1 MKPRMPSTLLACLA
15 LTCSAPLVLASD
27 VQDRFRAE
35 GKQMDLTRFL
45 NSNQDA
51 YSQSYPFGQPQ
62 THTFTVKQG
71 GVFEING
78 QMMAQGSQQY
88 TLEASLLNDEGEEIT
103 HQEANG
109 QTGGLKFKQHLDP
122 GTYTLK
128 VNGQFFGSQA
138 KNRARYY
145 VNVLGMD
152 AQGRER
158 PDAIADSQPLRKTD
172 PNQTTALVHDPEQV
186 TRLGRK
192 TATTPSSEPKAAP
205 SETTAPHITAPQP
218 ETTQTA
224 PQADSDTKAETPQT
238 PASTT
243 TATDSPQKHSSQDDD
258 VQELA
263 TQEPRLEAE
272 TVQEEIAQEETTPDV
287 AAPHTFETLVT
298 SLNIRTDG
306 LVMSFELADP
316 MQVHISS
323 SSFFN
328 GQGTYRIEA
337 EVRNAQG
344 EVVAQDSGEGFDGDV
359 DFSPQLPAGQ
369 YQIFVKGQ
377 KFGSSHSGS
386 NNYELKLEA
395 VDPQ

>member
-45 NSNQDA
+45 NSGQDA
-51 YSQSYPFGQPQ
+51 HSQSYTFGQPQ

-71 GVFEING
+71 GLFEING
-78 QMMAQGSQQY
+78 QIMAQASQQY
-88 TLEASLLNDEGEEIT
+88 TLAATLLNDTGKEIT

-138 KNRARYY
+138 QNRARYY
-145 VNVLGMD
+145 VNVLGLD
-152 AQGRER
+152 AQGKER
-158 PDAIADSQPLRKTD
+158 PGAIADSQPLRKTD
-172 PNQTTALVHDPEQV
+172 PNQTSALVHDPEQV
-186 TRLGRK
+186 TRLGRPAETSSPEAK
-192 TATTPSSEPKAAP
+192 ATSSHTSSKADMSGTQPTTQSPTPQATTSHTDVNQAAT
-205 SETTAPHITAPQP
+205 SISVT
-218 ETTQTA
+218 
-224 PQADSDTKAETPQT
+224 ADSPAQHET
-238 PASTT
+238 AV
-243 TATDSPQKHSSQDDD
+243 QKH
-258 VQELA
+258 EN
-263 TQEPRLEAE
+263 P
-272 TVQEEIAQEETTPDV
+272 AQEKEAQEVTEDT
-287 AAPHTFETLVT
+287 AHTFETLVT
-298 SLNIRTDG
+298 SLNIRTNG
-306 LVMSFELADP
+306 LAMSFELADP

-328 GQGTYRIEA
+328 GQGAYRIEA

>member
-1 MKPRMPSTLLACLA
+1 MKPRMPSTLLACIA

-27 VQDRFRAE
+27 VQDRFRSE

-51 YSQSYPFGQPQ
+51 HSQSYTFGQPQ

-71 GVFEING
+71 GLFEING
-78 QMMAQGSQQY
+78 QIMAQVSQQY
-88 TLEASLLNDEGEEIT
+88 TLAATLLNDEGQEIT

-145 VNVLGMD
+145 VNVLGLD
-152 AQGRER
+152 AQGKER
-158 PDAIADSQPLRKTD
+158 PGAVADSQPLRKTD
-172 PNQTTALVHDPEQV
+172 PNQTSALVHDPEQV
-186 TRLGRK
+186 TRLGRSK
-192 TATTPSSEPKAAP
+192 TTSSSETEPQSPDTDKR
-205 SETTAPHITAPQP
+205 TAVQP
-218 ETTQTA
+218 ETPPQTTQQT
-224 PQADSDTKAETPQT
+224 TPQEAPSHT
-238 PASTT
+238 KEASSQA
-243 TATDSPQKHSSQDDD
+243 TASATVATGLTDKPDSQNTNAQQPVTQAHSSQEHSP
-258 VQELA
+258 QEEA
-263 TQEPRLEAE
+263 TQE
-272 TVQEEIAQEETTPDV
+272 ID
-287 AAPHTFETLVT
+287 APHTFETLVT
-298 SLNIRTDG
+298 SLNIRTNG
-306 LVMSFELADP
+306 LAMSFELAEP
-316 MQVHISS
+316 MKVHISS

-328 GQGTYRIEA
+328 ANGTYRIEA